1 MGRPA
6 RGFSL
11 LELAVV
17 SVVLSVLLAVF
28 LERLTFY
35 QEAAERA
42 RFEATLRIYKTAVQ
56 IRLAELMLER
66 REGEAR
72 TLEVE
77 NPTRWLAEQPADYG
91 GAYPDRPAPGTWY
104 FDGKTEELVYVV
116 NSGRGL
122 VTRGVNGM
130 KQLRFRVKIIY
141 QPVMISGRNIQ
152 SIGGVSFLPSAA
164 YRWS

>member
-1 MGRPA
+1 
-6 RGFSL
+6 
-11 LELAVV
+11 
-17 SVVLSVLLAVF
+17 
-28 LERLTFY
+28 
-35 QEAAERA
+35 
-42 RFEATLRIYKTAVQ
+42 
-56 IRLAELMLER
+56 MLER

-141 QPVMISGRNIQ
+141 QPVLISGRNIR
-152 SIGGVSFLPSAA
+152 SIGGVSLLPSAA